1 MVTVVTGAVVAR
13 DNTGGPWLLG
23 MVTTDVGA
31 KNNITKLLIFQ
42 IIDC

>member
-1 MVTVVTGAVVAR
+1 MVVTVVTAAVGVR

-31 KNNITKLLIFQ
+31 KNNIT
-42 IIDC
+42 C